1 MAAPRHAKKTPA
13 RAGSAR
19 GATRATQP
27 PSLWQRHG
35 RDVWVLV
42 LVVFG
47 ILIGLA
53 EVHALGPFGR
63 WLASVVGD
71 LLGVGR
77 VILPLVLIGLGVA
90 ILWGKVEVDN
100 ARLGWGLTL
109 GLISVTGLGDLIGG
123 RPSTSATAS
132 ALGRAG
138 GWLGVV
144 VGGGLVRGLGE
155 VGAVVVLLAVLVVA
169 VIVTTGIGL
178 RTLAAASVRAVRV
191 VVRALGRWWSSR
203 PRPAEV
209 DELEATPAPA
219 KPRRTR
225 AARNDELSPVDD
237 AVELEATPWPT
248 EESPDAQDALDAARD
263 EWVPVEAPVAPAPV
277 VVPDA
282 HETSWSLPPLTLL
295 TRTREQRQDRA
306 SVERAG
312 AELVEA
318 LAAHG
323 VETVLVGFTVGPT
336 VTRFELELGPG
347 IKVARLTALS
357 RDIAYAM
364 ATPDV
369 RILAPIPGRSAIGV
383 EVPNR
388 NRTLVALGDLLAT
401 DEARDAHHPLDVPIG
416 RDIAGQTVIVNLGE
430 MPHVLISGATGA
442 GKSSCINSLVTALV
456 MRANPEQVRLLLID
470 PKRVEMGHYQD
481 LPHLL
486 APVVVDPKKA
496 AGALNWAV
504 KEMERRYDVLATCG
518 ARDLTGYKQMID
530 RGELDPGP
538 TIAEEIGEAIERATG
553 LASDALRPVGPEQM
567 PYIVIVVDELNDL
580 MMVAARDVEDSV
592 VRIAQMARAVGI
604 HLVLATQR
612 PSVDV
617 ITGVIKANVPS
628 RMAFAVSSLADS
640 RVILDQAGAE
650 RLVGKGDML
659 LVTATSN
666 IARRIQSPWVSEAE
680 VQRVVEY
687 WRAQGG
693 RRETVVALD
702 VPVERGGPGGG
713 GGDDDEVLCQAREL
727 VIRTQSG
734 STSMLQRKLRVGFAR
749 AGRLMDQL
757 EQEGVVAAGD
767 GSKARKVLITR
778 EEYFPDEDR

>member
-13 RAGSAR
+13 RAGS
-19 GATRATQP
+19 TRAVTRVKQP

-77 VILPLVLIGLGVA
+77 VIVPLVLIGLGVA

-123 RPSTSATAS
+123 RPSMSAS
-132 ALGRAG
+132 AKELGRAG

-169 VIVTTGIGL
+169 VIVTTGVGL
-178 RTLAAASVRAVRV
+178 RTLAAASVRALRV
-191 VVRALGRWWSSR
+191 VARSLGRWWSSR
-203 PRPAEV
+203 PRPAEA
-209 DELEATPAPA
+209 DEPVATSEPA
-219 KPRRTR
+219 KPRRAR
-225 AARNDELSPVDD
+225 AARNDERSPTEDT
-237 AVELEATPWPT
+237 VEPEVTPWPT
-248 EESPDAQDALDAARD
+248 EEPSEAQDALEAAGGA
-263 EWVPVEAPVAPAPV
+263 WVPVEVPVTPAPV
-277 VVPDA
+277 VMSDA
-282 HETSWSLPPLTLL
+282 HEPSWSLPPLTLL

-430 MPHVLISGATGA
+430 MPHV
-442 GKSSCINSLVTALV
+442 
-456 MRANPEQVRLLLID
+456 
-470 PKRVEMGHYQD
+470 
-481 LPHLL
+481 
-486 APVVVDPKKA
+486 
-496 AGALNWAV
+496 
-504 KEMERRYDVLATCG
+504 
-518 ARDLTGYKQMID
+518 
-530 RGELDPGP
+530 
-538 TIAEEIGEAIERATG
+538 
-553 LASDALRPVGPEQM
+553 
-567 PYIVIVVDELNDL
+567 
-580 MMVAARDVEDSV
+580 
-592 VRIAQMARAVGI
+592 
-604 HLVLATQR
+604 
-612 PSVDV
+612 
-617 ITGVIKANVPS
+617 
-628 RMAFAVSSLADS
+628 
-640 RVILDQAGAE
+640 
-650 RLVGKGDML
+650 
-659 LVTATSN
+659 
-666 IARRIQSPWVSEAE
+666 
-680 VQRVVEY
+680 
-687 WRAQGG
+687 
-693 RRETVVALD
+693 
-702 VPVERGGPGGG
+702 
-713 GGDDDEVLCQAREL
+713 
-727 VIRTQSG
+727 
-734 STSMLQRKLRVGFAR
+734 
-749 AGRLMDQL
+749 
-757 EQEGVVAAGD
+757 
-767 GSKARKVLITR
+767 
-778 EEYFPDEDR
+778 